1 MWAESISIW
10 LREFRISSNM
20 RLVMKFGGTAVDSP
34 DKIRHIAQLVKS
46 HKRGNDIICVVSAVR
61 GMTDGLLS
69 MADSV
74 KRGDKASIDEFVK
87 KSAKT
92 HLDIADGAIADE
104 KLKSDATATV
114 KKIISELE
122 DVLGGIVLLG
132 EVTPKS
138 LDYLMSFGERL
149 STPIVSFALQDIG
162 LKSEHLA
169 GKEAGILTDGNFGE
183 ARPLMDTTKLRV
195 SHKIEPLLSQQDIV
209 PVVTGFIGAD
219 QHGNT
224 TTIGRGGSD
233 YTATIIA
240 ASIGADEV
248 WLWSDVDGLMTADPK
263 IVKDAQV
270 LREVSFAEAMEMA
283 LFGAKYMHPRAL
295 EPVVD
300 TKIPIRIRNTFNVKH
315 TGTVI
320 TQNPSKESQ
329 KIVKSVSAI
338 RHTALIDVSGGGMVG
353 APGTAARI
361 FDTLAKNRVNIMMIS
376 QSPSESSI
384 SMVVRK
390 SDLDK
395 ATTTLELNLLGK
407 VIKQVNVND
416 DVAVLAVVGSG
427 MRGIKGVAAKVFGA
441 VAKHGVNVIMIAQG
455 SSELNLAFVVND
467 RDCEQAVRALHD
479 EFGLGK
485 AGKG

>member
-1 MWAESISIW
+1 
-10 LREFRISSNM
+10 M
-20 RLVMKFGGTAVDSP
+20 RLVMKFGGTAIDSP
-34 DKIRHIAQLVKS
+34 DKVRHVAQLVKS
-46 HKRGNDIICVVSAVR
+46 HKKGNDIVCVVSAVR

-69 MADSV
+69 IADSV
-74 KRGDKASIDEFVK
+74 KRGDKSSIDEFVE
-87 KSAKT
+87 KSSKI
-92 HLDIADGAIADE
+92 HVDIAQGISDK
-104 KLKSDATATV
+104 KLKGEAVAAV
-114 KKIISELE
+114 EKIISELQ

-162 LKSEHLA
+162 IRSDHLT
-169 GKEAGILTDGNFGE
+169 GKEAGILTDSNFGE
-183 ARPLMDTTKLRV
+183 ARPLIDTTKLRV
-195 SHKIEPLLSQQDIV
+195 NHKLEPLLKQDSV

-219 QHGNT
+219 QYGNT

-240 ASIGADEV
+240 ASINADEV

-270 LREVSFAEAMEMA
+270 LKEVSFSEAMEMA

-295 EPVVD
+295 EPVIE
-300 TKIPIRIRNTFNVKH
+300 TKIPLRIRNTFNIKH
-315 TGTVI
+315 PGTVI

-407 VIKQVNVND
+407 VIKQVKVND
-416 DVAVLAVVGSG
+416 DVAVIAVVGSG

-441 VAKHGVNVIMIAQG
+441 VAKHGVNVIMITQG

-467 RDCEQAVRALHD
+467 SNCGQAVQALHD
-479 EFGLGK
+479 EFGLCK

>member
-1 MWAESISIW
+1 MII
-10 LREFRISSNM
+10 
-20 RLVMKFGGTAVDSP
+20 VMKFGGTAVDSP
-34 DKIRHIAQLVKS
+34 EKVRHVAQLIKS
-46 HKRGNDIICVVSAVR
+46 HKAGNEIVCVISAVR
-61 GMTDGLLS
+61 GMTDGLS
-69 MADSV
+69 SIADSV
-74 KRGDKASIDEFVK
+74 RRGDRSSIKDFVK
-87 KSAKT
+87 KSLKIHT
-92 HLDIADGAIADE
+92 DIANGAISDKNLRENALADVE
-104 KLKSDATATV
+104 KT
-114 KKIISELE
+114 IGELE

-149 STPIVSFALQDIG
+149 SAPIVAYALRDIG
-162 LKSEHLA
+162 IDAEYLT
-169 GKEAGILTDGNFGE
+169 GKEVGIVTDSNFGE
-183 ARPLMDTTKLRV
+183 ARPLIDTTKLRV
-195 SHKIEPLLSQQDIV
+195 NHKLGPITKRGAV
-209 PVVTGFIGAD
+209 PVITGFIGAD
-219 QHGNT
+219 QHGNI

-233 YTATIIA
+233 YTATIVA
-240 ASIGADEV
+240 ASIGASAV

-263 IVKDAQV
+263 LVKDAQV
-270 LREVSFAEAMEMA
+270 LKEVSFAEAMEMA

-295 EPVVD
+295 EPVMD

-315 TGTVI
+315 PGTVI
-320 TQNPSKESQ
+320 TQNPSRDSQ

-353 APGTAARI
+353 APGTAAKI
-361 FDTLAKNRVNIMMIS
+361 FDTLARNRVNIMMIS

-407 VIKQVNVND
+407 VIKQMNVSD
-416 DVAVLAVVGSG
+416 DVAVIAVVGSG

-441 VAKHGVNVIMIAQG
+441 VAKRKINVIMIAQG

-467 RDCEQAVRALHD
+467 SDCERAVNALHE

-485 AGKG
+485 SRKK

>member
-1 MWAESISIW
+1 
-10 LREFRISSNM
+10 M

-34 DKIRHIAQLVKS
+34 DKVRHVARLVKS
-46 HKRGNDIICVVSAVR
+46 HKKDNEIVCVVSAVR

-69 MADSV
+69 IADSV
-74 KRGDKASIDEFVK
+74 RRGDKTSIDEFIK
-87 KSAKT
+87 KSLKVHT
-92 HLDIADGAIADE
+92 DIVEGAISDK
-104 KLKSDATATV
+104 KLKGEAVAVV
-114 KKIISELE
+114 KKITSELQ
-122 DVLGGIVLLG
+122 DVLDGIVLLG

-162 LKSEHLA
+162 IKSDHLT

-195 SHKIEPLLSQQDIV
+195 SHKIEPMLNQDSV

-219 QHGNT
+219 QYGNI

-240 ASIGADEV
+240 ASIGAEEV

-263 IVKDAQV
+263 MVKDAQV

-295 EPVVD
+295 EPVID

-320 TQNPSKESQ
+320 MQNPSKESQ

-353 APGTAARI
+353 APGTAAKI

-395 ATTTLELNLLGK
+395 ATTTLELSLLGK
-407 VIKQVNVND
+407 VIKQINVND
-416 DVAVLAVVGSG
+416 DVAVIAVVGSG

-441 VAKHGVNVIMIAQG
+441 VAKNGVNVIMIAQG

-467 RDCEQAVRALHD
+467 SDCEPAVRALHE
-479 EFGLGK
+479 EFELARA

>member
-1 MWAESISIW
+1 
-10 LREFRISSNM
+10 M
-20 RLVMKFGGTAVDSP
+20 RLVMKLGGTAVDSP
-34 DKIRHIAQLVKS
+34 DKVRHVAQLLKS
-46 HKRGNDIICVVSAVR
+46 YKKGNEIVCVVSAVR

-69 MADSV
+69 IADSV
-74 KRGDKASIDEFVK
+74 KRGDKTSIDEFVK
-87 KSAKT
+87 KSTNT
-92 HLDIADGAIADE
+92 HIKIAEGAILDK
-104 KLKSDATATV
+104 KLKSEALATV

-122 DVLGGIVLLG
+122 DVLDGIVLLG
-132 EVTPKS
+132 EVTVKS

-162 LKSEHLA
+162 IKSEPLTGKDA
-169 GKEAGILTDGNFGE
+169 GLLTDSNFGE

-195 SHKIEPLLSQQDIV
+195 SHKLEPMLKQDIM

-219 QHGNT
+219 QYGNI

-240 ASIGADEV
+240 ASIGAKEV

-263 IVKDAQV
+263 LVNDAQV
-270 LREVSFAEAMEMA
+270 LKEVSFAEAMEMA

-295 EPVVD
+295 EPVID

-315 TGTVI
+315 TGTII

-329 KIVKSVSAI
+329 KIVKSVSVI

-353 APGTAARI
+353 APGTAAKI
-361 FDTLAKNRVNIMMIS
+361 FDTLAKNRINITMIS

-390 SDLDK
+390 TDLDK
-395 ATTTLELNLLGK
+395 ATTTLELSLLGK
-407 VIKQVNVND
+407 VIKQINVND
-416 DVAVLAVVGSG
+416 DVAVIAVVGSG
-427 MRGIKGVAAKVFGA
+427 MRGIKGVAAKIFGA
-441 VAKHGVNVIMIAQG
+441 VAKYGINVIMIAQG

-467 RDCEQAVRALHD
+467 SDCEQAVRALHD
-479 EFGLGK
+479 EFELAKG

>member
-1 MWAESISIW
+1 
-10 LREFRISSNM
+10 
-20 RLVMKFGGTAVDSP
+20 MKFGGTAVDSAE
-34 DKIRHIAQLVKS
+34 KVRNVAKLVKS
-46 HKRGNDIICVVSAVR
+46 YRDKGNELVCVVSAVR

-69 MADSV
+69 MGDSV
-74 KRGDKASIDEFVK
+74 RRGDRASIEEFVS
-87 KSAKT
+87 KSRKI
-92 HLDIADGAIADE
+92 HVDIVNGAITDKKLRE
-104 KLKSDATATV
+104 KALAEVERTAG
-114 KKIISELE
+114 ELQ

-149 STPIVSFALQDIG
+149 STPILSFALQDIG
-162 LKSEHLA
+162 VESEHLT
-169 GKEAGILTDGNFGE
+169 GKEAGIVTDSNYGE
-183 ARPLMDTTKLRV
+183 ARPLMDTTRLRV
-195 SHKIEPLLSQQDIV
+195 SHRLEPSLKKGAV

-240 ASIGADEV
+240 TSIGVDEV

-263 IVKDAQV
+263 LVKDAQV
-270 LREVSFAEAMEMA
+270 LKEVSFAEAMEMA

-295 EPVVD
+295 EPVMD
-300 TKIPIRIRNTFNVKH
+300 TKIPIRIRNTFNVSH
-315 TGTVI
+315 PGTVI
-320 TQNPSKESQ
+320 TQSPSKDSQ

-353 APGTAARI
+353 TPGTAAKI
-361 FDTLAKNRVNIMMIS
+361 FDTLAKNKVNIMMIS

-390 SDLDK
+390 SDLDR

-407 VIKQVNVND
+407 VIKQVNVTD
-416 DVAVLAVVGSG
+416 DVAVIAVVGSG

-441 VAKHGVNVIMIAQG
+441 VAKNGVNVIMIAQG
-455 SSELNLAFVVND
+455 SSELNLAFVVSD
-467 RDCEQAVRALHD
+467 SDCERAVNALHE
-479 EFGLGK
+479 EFGLGRT
-485 AGKG
+485 GR

>member
-1 MWAESISIW
+1 
-10 LREFRISSNM
+10 M

-34 DKIRHIAQLVKS
+34 DKVRHVAQLVKT
-46 HKRGNDIICVVSAVR
+46 HKKGNEIVCVVSAVR
-61 GMTDGLLS
+61 GMTDGLLAI
-69 MADSV
+69 ADSV
-74 KRGDKASIDEFVK
+74 KRGDKTSIDEFVK
-87 KSAKT
+87 KSAKIHT
-92 HLDIADGAIADE
+92 DIAEGAISDR
-104 KLKSDATATV
+104 KLKGKAVAIV
-114 KKIISELE
+114 RKIVRELE

-138 LDYLMSFGERL
+138 LDYLISFGERL

-162 LKSEHLA
+162 IKSAHLT
-169 GKEAGILTDGNFGE
+169 GKEVGILTDGNFGE
-183 ARPLMDTTKLRV
+183 ARPLMDTSKLRV
-195 SHKIEPLLSQQDIV
+195 SHKLEPMLKQDIA

-219 QHGNT
+219 QYGNIT
-224 TTIGRGGSD
+224 TLGRGGSD
-233 YTATIIA
+233 YTATIVA
-240 ASIGADEV
+240 ASIGAEEV

-283 LFGAKYMHPRAL
+283 LFGAKYIHPRAL
-295 EPVVD
+295 EPVIE

-315 TGTVI
+315 AGTVI
-320 TQNPSKESQ
+320 TQNPGKASQ
-329 KIVKSVSAI
+329 KIVKSVSVI

-353 APGTAARI
+353 APGTAAKI

-390 SDLDK
+390 TDLDK
-395 ATTTLELNLLGK
+395 ATTTLELSLLGK
-407 VIKQVNVND
+407 VIKQINVVD
-416 DVAVLAVVGSG
+416 DVAVIAVVGSG

-455 SSELNLAFVVND
+455 SSELNLAFVVNNS
-467 RDCEQAVRALHD
+467 DCDQAVRALHG
-479 EFGLGK
+479 EFKLGK
-485 AGKG
+485 ALGKG